1 MSASSQVPNSFRSVR
16 RGRRPAAAIVAAA
29 AIVLASCSNDDPSTT
44 SDNASST
51 SPSSANSTSPS
62 SSSPDSTGAPDGGPT
77 DLLEYTGGTAGAA
90 DDSLDPVT
98 LGWFNMQ
105 GGPLGFPA
113 GTEGAQAAVDYI
125 NTELGGIDGHPLQLS
140 TCFVVGSEQE
150 GNACGLQF
158 ANDDAV
164 KAVLYGTAIVG
175 DQALQSVLQG
185 SKPILMANSISPVD
199 AGSENV
205 YIYNGNPSSIFGGLT
220 TYLVEVLEAKTV
232 SLIYPQD
239 AQSQAGAEVL
249 TTALKA
255 SGVTVK
261 SVGFDPATTN
271 LTAAATAAGVLDTDA
286 VVPLVSFPPACVA
299 AATAFKTLNVTA
311 PVVST
316 GSFCFGPDVA
326 QGLGGEAPLWK
337 QLSTQSNVADSSD
350 PDVAAYIEQS
360 AQAGLSEDLQ
370 NDSNAALA
378 WSLVMTAA
386 RFLNAAGGESATAE
400 TIATEA
406 AAFTGPM
413 LLGPAKIACGT
424 YAAQAGLCG
433 FQTRVF
439 EHTGDNNFTVVSDWL
454 DPTGV
459 E

>member
-1 MSASSQVPNSFRSVR
+1 M
-16 RGRRPAAAIVAAA
+16 
-29 AIVLASCSNDDPSTT
+29 
-44 SDNASST
+44 
-51 SPSSANSTSPS
+51 
-62 SSSPDSTGAPDGGPT
+62 
-77 DLLEYTGGTAGAA
+77 
-90 DDSLDPVT
+90 
-98 LGWFNMQ
+98 
-105 GGPLGFPA
+105 
-113 GTEGAQAAVDYI
+113 
-125 NTELGGIDGHPLQLS
+125 
-140 TCFVVGSEQE
+140 GSEQE

-158 ANDDAV
+158 ANNDAV

-175 DQALQSVLQG
+175 DQALQAVLQG

-199 AGSENV
+199 AGSDNV

-220 TYLVEVLEAKTV
+220 TYLVDVLEAKTV

-239 AQSQAGAEVL
+239 AQSLAGAETL
-249 TTALKA
+249 TAALDA

-299 AATAFKTLNVTA
+299 AAEAFKTLGVTA

-316 GSFCFGPDVA
+316 GSFCFTPDVA
-326 QGLGGEAPLWK
+326 QALGGEAPLWM
-337 QLSTQSNVADSSD
+337 QLSTQTNVADSTE
-350 PDVAAYIEQS
+350 PDVQAYIEQS
-360 AQAGLSEDLQ
+360 ATAGLSTDVQ

-378 WSLVMTAA
+378 WGLVMTSA
-386 RFLNAAGGESATAE
+386 RLLNAAGGADATTESIAAE
-400 TIATEA
+400 AV
-406 AAFTGPM
+406 AFTGPM

-424 YAAQAGLCG
+424 YPTQAGLCG

-439 EHTGDNNFTVVSDWL
+439 EHTGGNSFTAATDWL

-459 E
+459 T